1 MKKILLILF
10 LAILSALMGCEEEP
24 NVNPNGFTEFK
35 VNINGSWKIERFT
48 QNGIDITNALNS
60 QSSEINLN
68 YEGITP
74 STFSLSSKFPFVT
87 KSLNGNWSFDDP
99 VFPKTINFSDG
110 TSVNILEPIRS
121 SGENRIIL
129 GFNLGCSQTNYQYV
143 LIK

>member
-10 LAILSALMGCEEEP
+10 LAILPALISCEEEP

-35 VNINGSWKIERFT
+35 VNINGSWKIDRVT
-48 QNGIDITNALNS
+48 QNGIDITNALDFKS
-60 QSSEINLN
+60 TELDLN
-68 YEGITP
+68 YDGTTP
-74 STFSLSSKFPFVT
+74 STFSLSSTLPFVT
-87 KSLNGNWSFDDP
+87 KILNGSWSFDDP

-110 TSVNILEPIRS
+110 SSVNIIEPIRS

-129 GFNLGCSQTNYQYV
+129 GFNLGCSQNNYQYV